1 MNLLLSVLF
10 VILISSS
17 HGQDLSSTAVDTSSS
32 LQTSSGVGGGAEAQ
46 AFRDRFTE
54 SPELPGLPSNG
65 TNSTDPDTGSSA
77 GSSSVGFGS
86 SIDNTPGS
94 MSSSDDQVHSV
105 GSDDEDNSV
114 GSDPTT
120 SNGLDSSD
128 SGSVIFSNDDTS
140 ASSNLDAASDTSTT
154 PSIAFCLAY
163 SLAMIATTTIFLV

>member
-86 SIDNTPGS
+86 SIDNTGS

-114 GSDPTT
+114 DSDPTT

-128 SGSVIFSNDDTS
+128 SGSAIFPNDDTS
-140 ASSNLDAASDTSTT
+140 ASSNLDAASDTSST